1 MRKHFIFSEKTSIKQ
16 EADAVKDQRDKRQ
29 LLKIKTTIAETENS
43 LEGLED
49 KVAKY
54 LRKQRTKVGE
64 REKREKIRL
73 ER

>member
-1 MRKHFIFSEKTSIKQ
+1 MKQ
-16 EADAVKDQRDKRQ
+16 EADAVKDQRDKRE

>member
-1 MRKHFIFSEKTSIKQ
+1 MKQ
-16 EADAVKDQRDKRQ
+16 EADAVKDQRDKRE

-64 REKREKIRL
+64 REKIQKTHL
-73 ER
+73 

>member
-1 MRKHFIFSEKTSIKQ
+1 MRKHFIFSEKTSMKQ

>member
-1 MRKHFIFSEKTSIKQ
+1 MRKHFIFSEKTSMKQ
-16 EADAVKDQRDKRQ
+16 EADAVKDQRDKRE